1 MSGWIRVGMED
12 RSKLWLLEL
21 SPRYIKALNHRDEL
35 LILFSA
41 CLLITLYAVMKLNV
55 LDAIAFTA
63 FC

>member
-1 MSGWIRVGMED
+1 MEE